1 MGRYCLRR
9 LLQIVPVLLLMSLVV
24 FAAMQLAPG
33 DPAVMRMGRAAAR
46 PENQEALAQ
55 LRREMGLDRPVWVQY
70 AIWLAAAGRGDFG
83 VSHRSERPV
92 TDMIGARLPASLQLI
107 GVSLLLSLLVA
118 LPLATLAALLQ
129 RSYLDHLIMAFS
141 VAGVAVPGF
150 WMGLLLILAFSVR
163 LGWLPPSGYVP
174 FWEDPGES
182 LRRTFLP
189 AATLSFYLIAA
200 FTRFLRSDLIEVLRE
215 DYVRTAQAKGLA
227 RAVIVRRHVMPNALI
242 SLITVIGIEVGG
254 LMGGM
259 VIVEQVFGWS
269 GVGWLTLQGIFNR
282 DYPLVQ
288 GAIVLMVLFYVLINF
303 LIDLLYAVINPQ
315 IRAQYAA

>member
-9 LLQIVPVLLLMSLVV
+9 LLQVIPVLLLMSLVV

-55 LRREMGLDRPVWVQY
+55 LRREMGLDRPLLVQY
-70 AIWLAAAGRGDFG
+70 GRWLSAAVRGDFG
-83 VSHRSERPV
+83 LSNRSERPV
-92 TDMIGARLPASLQLI
+92 LGMIGARLPASLQLI
-107 GVSLLLSLLVA
+107 GASLLLSLLVS
-118 LPLATLAALLQ
+118 LPLGTMAALRQ
-129 RSYLDHLIMAFS
+129 RSFLDHLIMAFS

-150 WMGLLLILAFSVR
+150 WMGLLLILVFAVR
-163 LGWLPPSGYVP
+163 LDWLPPSGYVP
-174 FWEDPGES
+174 FRDDPVES
-182 LRRTFLP
+182 LRRVLLP
-189 AATLSFYLIAA
+189 AATLSFYLIAT
-200 FTRFLRSDLIEVLRE
+200 FTRFLRADMIEVLQE
-215 DYVRTAQAKGLA
+215 DYVRTARAKGLV
-227 RAVIVRRHVMPNALI
+227 RHLVTRRHVLPNAL
-242 SLITVIGIEVGG
+242 LPMVTVMGIEIGG

-288 GAIVLMVLFYVLINF
+288 GAIVLMVLFYILVNF
-303 LIDLLYAVINPQ
+303 LIDMGYAFLNPR
-315 IRAQYAA
+315 IRAQYTA